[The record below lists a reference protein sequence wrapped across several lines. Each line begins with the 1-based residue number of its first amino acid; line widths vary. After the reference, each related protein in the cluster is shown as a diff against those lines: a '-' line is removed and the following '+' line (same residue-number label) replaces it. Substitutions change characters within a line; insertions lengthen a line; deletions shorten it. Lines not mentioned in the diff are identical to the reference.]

1 MSSHLQAEIVTGMD
15 KINNKESAQQA
26 IEILRND
33 FECKNSIIV
42 TLGSEGVM
50 LWDSETTAYQF
61 VSAPKVSAVDCT
73 GAGDCFVGTLAHCI
87 AVTINDS
94 ASTARANDGNKENY
108 DLVGAVKQAVA
119 NASESVL
126 RRGTQY
132 SFPNKLIPVT
142 Q

>member
-1 MSSHLQAEIVTGMD
+1 MTGMD

-26 IEILRND
+26 IAKLRND
-33 FECKNSIIV
+33 FGCKNSIII

-50 LWDSETTAYQF
+50 LWDSETTAYHF
-61 VSAPKVSAVDCT
+61 VSAPKTSAVDCT

-94 ASTARANDGNKENY
+94 AAKEGNTEKY

-119 NASESVL
+119 NASDSVL